1 MLWLR
6 LTLLLFFF
14 FFQNCALI
22 FVCLDVRYLM
32 GVACLSAAP
41 VPDYAGARLHLERAL
56 EMMDNL
62 RETGSATRDMEDD
75 NGGGGNA
82 AALLVGEDGVFVYE
96 EQYQLVKEHL
106 RLLEVAEAAAAAAGG
121 ADGAAQPVDEEWSE
135 DEGAA
140 MEEE

>member
-1 MLWLR
+1 MQTVR
-6 LTLLLFFF
+6 SFLFYL
-14 FFQNCALI
+14 NA
-22 FVCLDVRYLM
+22 RYLM

-41 VPDYAGARLHLERAL
+41 VPDFAGARLHLERAL

-75 NGGGGNA
+75 SGGGGNA

-106 RLLEVAEAAAAAAGG
+106 RLLEVAEAAAAGG

-135 DEGAA
+135 DEGTAGGGGA

>member
-1 MLWLR
+1 MLRLR
-6 LTLLLFFF
+6 LTLLLFF